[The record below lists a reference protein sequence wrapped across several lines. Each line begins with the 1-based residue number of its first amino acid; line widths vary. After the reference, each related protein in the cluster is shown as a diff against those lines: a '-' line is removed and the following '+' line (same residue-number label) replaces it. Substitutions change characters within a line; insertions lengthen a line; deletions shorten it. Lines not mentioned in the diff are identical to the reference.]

1 MLKKVIG
8 FGSCKTY
15 YKVEKENE
23 RDMFLQYGEMFKIDA
38 TASGGAVFKPV
49 KKATDPSGGY
59 KDA

>member
-1 MLKKVIG
+1 
-8 FGSCKTY
+8 
-15 YKVEKENE
+15 
-23 RDMFLQYGEMFKIDA
+23 MFLQYGEMFKIDA